1 MTEVTD
7 AVILAGGRGTRML
20 PASLYMPKEAL
31 PLVDT
36 TILNHLIWEAGRAG
50 VDRIHIVLSA
60 SKRNLLAGALEQS
73 GPLYGDDVR
82 SDLPRISLS
91 SHTADI
97 DLLVH
102 VQKRPGGVADAIAAA
117 LHAVNGPFLVL
128 LGDNL
133 LLSEH
138 HGPNHSGPKHAS
150 RACLELVERFA
161 ETGLPSAG
169 VLSVREGELSKYGVV
184 DLEADLVKSIV
195 EKPAPSDAPSP
206 YVLCGRYLLPEN
218 TAKLLETVPESEFG
232 ELQSI
237 ALFGHLINHGG
248 FEAVKLE
255 GYELYDSG
263 DPVTWLK
270 SQIDHAL
277 RREDMSEELLSWLS
291 ERTPAKREDSS

>member
-1 MTEVTD
+1 MTKITD

-36 TILNHLIWEAGRAG
+36 PILNHVIWEACRAG

-60 SKRNLLAGALEQS
+60 SKKELLAGALEQL

-82 SDLPRISLS
+82 PDIPRVSLS
-91 SHTADI
+91 SHTGDI
-97 DLLVH
+97 DLLMH
-102 VQKRPGGVADAIAAA
+102 VQKRPGGVADAIATT

-133 LLSEH
+133 LINEH
-138 HGPNHSGPKHAS
+138 LGPAHSGPEHAS
-150 RACLELVERFA
+150 KACLELVERFA

-169 VLSVREGELSKYGVV
+169 VLTVPNRDLSKYGVV
-184 DLEADLVKSIV
+184 DLEDGLVRSIV
-195 EKPAPSDAPSP
+195 EKPNPADAPSS

-218 TAKLLETVPESEFG
+218 TVELLELVPGSEHG

-237 ALFGHLINHGG
+237 ALFEYLINNSG
-248 FEAVKLE
+248 FEGVKLE

-263 DPVTWLK
+263 DPMTWLK

-277 RREDMSEELLSWLS
+277 RREDMSEELLSWMN
-291 ERTPAKREDSS
+291 ERMAS

>member
-1 MTEVTD
+1 MTKVAD

-36 TILNHLIWEAGRAG
+36 PILNHVIWEACRAG

-60 SKRNLLAGALEQS
+60 SKKELLSGVLEQS

-82 SDLPRISLS
+82 PDIPRVSLS
-91 SHTADI
+91 SHTRDI
-97 DLLVH
+97 DLLMH
-102 VQKRPGGVADAIAAA
+102 VQKRPCGVADAISSA

-133 LLSEH
+133 VIGEH
-138 HGPNHSGPKHAS
+138 HGPAHSGPEHAS
-150 RACLELVERFA
+150 MASLELVERFT

-169 VLSVREGELSKYGVV
+169 VVSMPNRELSKYGVV
-184 DLEADLVKSIV
+184 DLEGELVKSIV
-195 EKPAPSDAPSP
+195 EKPVPSDAPSS

-218 TAKLLETVPESEFG
+218 TAELLELVPESEYG

-237 ALFGHLINHGG
+237 ALFEHMIKHGG
-248 FEAVKLE
+248 FEGVKLE
-255 GYELYDSG
+255 GYMLYDSG
-263 DPVTWLK
+263 DPVIWLK

-277 RREDMSEELLSWLS
+277 RREDVSEELLSWLR
-291 ERTPAKREDSS
+291 ERMAS

>member
-20 PASLYMPKEAL
+20 PATLYMPKEAL

-36 TILNHLIWEAGRAG
+36 PILNHIIWEACRAG
-50 VDRIHIVLSA
+50 VERIHIVLSD
-60 SKRNLLAGALEQS
+60 SKKDLLAGVLEHS
-73 GPLYGDDVR
+73 GPLYSEDVR
-82 SDLPRISLS
+82 PDMPRVSLS
-91 SHTADI
+91 SHTEDI
-97 DLLVH
+97 ELLMH
-102 VQKRPGGVADAIAAA
+102 VQKRPGGVADAIATA

-133 LLSEH
+133 LISEH
-138 HGPNHSGPKHAS
+138 HGPAHSGPEHAS
-150 RACLELVERFA
+150 MASLKLVERFA
-161 ETGLPSAG
+161 QTGLPSAG
-169 VLSVREGELSKYGVV
+169 VLNVPKGELSKYGVA
-184 DLEADLVKSIV
+184 DLEEGLVKSIV
-195 EKPAPSDAPSP
+195 EKPAPSDAPSS

-218 TAKLLETVPESEFG
+218 TAELLELIPESEYG

-237 ALFGHLINHGG
+237 ALFEHLINHGG
-248 FEAVKLE
+248 FEAVRLE

-277 RREDMSEELLSWLS
+277 RREDMSEELLSWLR
-291 ERTPAKREDSS
+291 ERTVS

>member
-1 MTEVTD
+1 MTKVAD

-36 TILNHLIWEAGRAG
+36 PILNHVIWEACRAG

-60 SKRNLLAGALEQS
+60 SKRELLAGALGKS
-73 GPLYGDDVR
+73 GPLYADDVR
-82 SDLPRISLS
+82 SELPRISLS
-91 SHTADI
+91 SHTGDF
-97 DLLVH
+97 DLLMH

-133 LLSEH
+133 LISEH
-138 HGPNHSGPKHAS
+138 MGPAHSGPEHAS
-150 RACLELVERFA
+150 KACLELVERFA
-161 ETGLPSAG
+161 DTGLPSAG
-169 VLSVREGELSKYGVV
+169 VLAVPEGDLSKYGVV
-184 DLEADLVKSIV
+184 DLEDNLVKSIV
-195 EKPAPSDAPSP
+195 EKPNPADAPSP

-218 TAKLLETVPESEFG
+218 TVELLELVPESEHG

-237 ALFGHLINHGG
+237 ALLEHLINNGG

-270 SQIDHAL
+270 SQIDHGL
-277 RREDMSEELLSWLS
+277 RREDLSKELLSWLS
-291 ERTPAKREDSS
+291 ERTAT

>member
-1 MTEVTD
+1 MTKVAD

-36 TILNHLIWEAGRAG
+36 PILNHVIWEACRAG
-50 VDRIHIVLSA
+50 VERIHIVLSA
-60 SKRNLLAGALEQS
+60 GKKELLAGALRQS
-73 GPLYGDDVR
+73 GSLYADDVR
-82 SDLPRISLS
+82 SELPRISLS
-91 SHTADI
+91 SHTGDI
-97 DLLVH
+97 DLLMH

-133 LLSEH
+133 LISEH
-138 HGPNHSGPKHAS
+138 LGPAYSGPEHAS
-150 RACLELVERFA
+150 KACLELVERFA

-169 VLSVREGELSKYGVV
+169 VVALPSGELSKYGVV
-184 DLEADLVKSIV
+184 DLEDGLVKSIV
-195 EKPAPSDAPSP
+195 EKPDPSDAPSP
-206 YVLCGRYLLPEN
+206 YVLCGRYVLPEN
-218 TAKLLETVPESEFG
+218 TAELLELVPESKYG

-237 ALFGHLINHGG
+237 ALFEHMIKHGG
-248 FEAVKLE
+248 FEGVKLE

-270 SQIDHAL
+270 SQIDHAIRRDDIGDGFEDWL
-277 RREDMSEELLSWLS
+277 RSRLGD
-291 ERTPAKREDSS
+291 

>member
-1 MTEVTD
+1 MTKVTD

-36 TILNHLIWEAGRAG
+36 PILNHLIWEACRAG

-60 SKRNLLAGALEQS
+60 SKKELLAGALEQS

-82 SDLPRISLS
+82 PDMPRVSLS
-91 SHTADI
+91 SHAEDI
-97 DLLVH
+97 GLLTH
-102 VQKRPGGVADAIAAA
+102 VQKRPGGVADAIATA

-133 LLSEH
+133 LISEH
-138 HGPNHSGPKHAS
+138 RGPAHSGTEHAS
-150 RACLELVERFA
+150 KACLELVERFA
-161 ETGLPSAG
+161 ETGIPSAG
-169 VLSVREGELSKYGVV
+169 VLAVPKGDLSKYGVV
-184 DLEADLVKSIV
+184 DLEEDLVKSIV
-195 EKPAPSDAPSP
+195 EKPIPSDAPSP

-218 TAKLLETVPESEFG
+218 TAELLELIPESEYG

-237 ALFGHLINHGG
+237 ALFEHLINHGG
-248 FEAVKLE
+248 FEAVRLE

-263 DPVTWLK
+263 DPMAWLK

-277 RREDMSEELLSWLS
+277 RRESMSEELLSWLRQ
-291 ERTPAKREDSS
+291 RTAS